1 MNSESQQKEIF
12 RKAFEE
18 KQSAFLEY
26 QKNEDKT
33 IQDKVQKELKSYLAL
48 TAEKA
53 LQLEREKEEIEQK
66 LSERIYMYVF
76 WVFGNKLGSKNWTG

>member
-18 KQSAFLEY
+18 KQSAFVEY

-53 LQLEREKEEIEQK
+53 LQLEKEKDEIEQK
-66 LSERIYMYVF
+66 LSERTYM
-76 WVFGNKLGSKNWTG
+76 

>member
-1 MNSESQQKEIF
+1 M
-12 RKAFEE
+12 
-18 KQSAFLEY
+18 EY

-53 LQLEREKEEIEQK
+53 LQLEKEKEEIEQK
-66 LSERIYMYVF
+66 LSERTYM
-76 WVFGNKLGSKNWTG
+76 